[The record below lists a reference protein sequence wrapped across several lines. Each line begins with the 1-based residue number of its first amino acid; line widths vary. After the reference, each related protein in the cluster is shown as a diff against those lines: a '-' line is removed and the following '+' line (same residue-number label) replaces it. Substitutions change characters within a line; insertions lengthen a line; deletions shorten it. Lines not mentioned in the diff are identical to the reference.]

1 MEVIARD
8 AGSAATP
15 AAELPDLTP
24 DQLPEALQKAVR
36 SAGWA
41 TLMPVQQRS
50 IPPMLAGKDLIV
62 QSKTG
67 SGKTGAFLLPLFEL
81 LDVNS
86 PTLQALIMA
95 PTREL
100 ARQIHAEFERFTGV
114 REDFQNF
121 KAALVYGGVAYT
133 QQIQELKSGAQ
144 VVIGT
149 PGRIIDHLERRVCT
163 LEQVK
168 VLVLDEA
175 DEMLSMGF
183 YPAMRSILRYLPTK
197 RQSYMFSAT
206 MPPRVRALAREFLH
220 EPEFIAIASGE
231 VRVDALEHRYYTV
244 NGMEKDRILVR
255 LIELENPE
263 SAIIFCNTK
272 REVEYVAQFLR
283 NWGHDAG
290 EISGD
295 LSQSARESIMARVRL
310 GKLRFL
316 IATDV
321 AARGIDISDL
331 THVIQY
337 DVPQDPE
344 YYVHRAGRT
353 ARAGKTGTSISLV
366 TPEEK
371 PRLQGILRKYDLPLD
386 ERAVPTEDDVAQR
399 VGERLT
405 VMLEER
411 FRTLKSLLQ
420 ERIRRYEPVVAEL
433 ASEQPLLLSM
443 LLDDLYHASLHAPP
457 QADIEAMSQERA
469 ERAGAPEGERRG
481 PRDRGKRPDRPE
493 RLERKAPNPVVP
505 TEGAP
510 DQVAEM
516 AVEDV
521 VAEVEVGVP
530 PVESVAVPTVP
541 AEDQQE
547 RKKKRKKKRRKKVAA
562 HPGHPVEGLPSSD
575 ADAKEDG
582 GDDEGDLD
590 ESPAEPDLAPQEAQ
604 REVEAPAAPV
614 AEAEQPEEVVPEVV
628 EEEAAPDVIIGK
640 TRREILADRTPK
652 RHERKATTEPKPVR
666 GTPSRKPEK
675 PKKQEVQ
682 PKAPAATP
690 EPAAAKAAPE
700 KSKRKKRRKKKNIQ
714 DAGVMAPAAI
724 PAPMEAVVEV
734 APVETTP
741 IEPVAAPV
749 EVAPKPVA
757 PAPAVVETPAEALP
771 EASVSSDVEVPAPA
785 PAKPKRTPRK
795 KVEAPAPA
803 PEPIPHVEEVPA
815 PVAEELPTEAPK
827 PKRAP
832 RKKKVDEPAEASV
845 VTEAVAQAEAAPTKP
860 KRAPKKK
867 AAEADAPAP
876 EEAAKPSRTRKKK
889 AESEETPTAPD
900 AA

>member
-8 AGSAATP
+8 TGASAQEEADRP
-15 AAELPDLTP
+15 ELAA
-24 DQLPEALQKAVR
+24 DQLPESLQKALR

-86 PTLQALIMA
+86 PTLQALVMA

-100 ARQIHAEFERFTGV
+100 ARQIHAEFERFTGAH
-114 REDFQNF
+114 DDLQNF

-133 QQIQELKSGAQ
+133 QQIQALKSGAQ

-183 YPAMRSILRYLPTK
+183 YPAMRSILRYLPSK

-220 EPEFIAIASGE
+220 EPEFIAIAFGE

-295 LSQSARESIMARVRL
+295 LSQSAREAIMARVRL

-386 ERAVPTEDDVAQR
+386 ERTVPTEDDVAQR

-405 VMLEER
+405 IMLEER

-457 QADIEAMSQERA
+457 QADIEAMSHERA
-469 ERAGAPEGERRG
+469 DRKEATTEGERRG
-481 PRDRGKRPDRPE
+481 GRDRDRKRSDRPE
-493 RLERKAPNPVVP
+493 RKEAAAPAPSTPSVEAPVDVEAVAEAQVEPVV
-505 TEGAP
+505 
-510 DQVAEM
+510 DL
-516 AVEDV
+516 
-521 VAEVEVGVP
+521 AEVAA
-530 PVESVAVPTVP
+530 ESVATPP
-541 AEDQQE
+541 APSGDVQQE
-547 RKKKRKKKRRKKVAA
+547 RKKKRKKKRRKKVGI
-562 HPGHPVEGLPSSD
+562 HPGHATD
-575 ADAKEDG
+575 A
-582 GDDEGDLD
+582 
-590 ESPAEPDLAPQEAQ
+590 PAEPVSAQEEDADD
-604 REVEAPAAPV
+604 EEGDETEEAIQEIVTATEATPE
-614 AEAEQPEEVVPEVV
+614 AEAELAVDEVEEVLEEVS
-628 EEEAAPDVIIGK
+628 APDIVVGK

-652 RHERKATTEPKPVR
+652 RHERKAATEPTPSR

-675 PKKQEVQ
+675 PKRREEAQ
-682 PKAPAATP
+682 PKAPASTP
-690 EPAAAKAAPE
+690 EPPAAKAAPE
-700 KSKRKKRRKKKNIQ
+700 KSKRKKRRKKKNVQ
-714 DAGVMAPAAI
+714 DTGVMVPVAAEVQPPISEPTSAPETAPIPPAPAEEPQEVAAAVVEAPVSEAPAA
-724 PAPMEAVVEV
+724 PE
-734 APVETTP
+734 
-741 IEPVAAPV
+741 
-749 EVAPKPVA
+749 
-757 PAPAVVETPAEALP
+757 PAPAEVESPAVAE
-771 EASVSSDVEVPAPA
+771 PA
-785 PAKPKRTPRK
+785 PAKPASKRRTKAAKPKQEATPEAPPAPVEAPPVETETQAEESPAKPKRAPRK
-795 KVEAPAPA
+795 KKD
-803 PEPIPHVEEVPA
+803 EVVA
-815 PVAEELPTEAPK
+815 EPVAEAVAETPK

-832 RKKKVDEPAEASV
+832 RKKATPAEEETA
-845 VTEAVAQAEAAPTKP
+845 AEAAPPKP
-860 KRAPKKK
+860 KRAPRKK
-867 AAEADAPAP
+867 AAD
-876 EEAAKPSRTRKKK
+876 S
-889 AESEETPTAPD
+889 TPPAPD
-900 AA
+900 A